1 MYILKPLFEGQE
13 RPGQKL
19 GQRSV
24 QIYFWFLAPIFL
36 LCQYTVYRVSHRF
49 VLNFDVNFWFFWL
62 SYQKRHETWI
72 SITSFK
78 YFQVVMIEKQIR
90 LFVFWEKLRLDYSSK
105 LLFWDLLTFRNCNK
119 IVFFISEIL
128 SSQRPGQRP
137 IQIHQ
142 RPFHTRIKITKTKL
156 PPPFAAGIPLP
167 EVLIPGFEMPT
178 TPQG

>member
-1 MYILKPLFEGQE
+1 MY
-13 RPGQKL
+13 L
-19 GQRSV
+19 GFKRSV
-24 QIYFWFLAPIFL
+24 NFIMSSLFFL
-36 LCQYTVYRVSHRF
+36 S
-49 VLNFDVNFWFFWL
+49 
-62 SYQKRHETWI
+62 
-72 SITSFK
+72 
-78 YFQVVMIEKQIR
+78 
-90 LFVFWEKLRLDYSSK
+90 
-105 LLFWDLLTFRNCNK
+105 
-119 IVFFISEIL
+119 ISEIL